1 MNLLEQ
7 HKLDEMVESFGSEL
21 VLELLDRLLAM
32 DITTIRQTVEQDDL
46 ASAELMLHRLNSDSG
61 WLGAARLH
69 QQAEQLE
76 QQAAEGHSDGVRAG
90 LDGLEEL
97 FAQTLPLLS
106 QARGR
111 LA

>member
-1 MNLLEQ
+1 MQLLEQ
-7 HKLDEMVESFGSEL
+7 RKLDEMVESFGSEL
-21 VLELLDRLLAM
+21 VLELLDRMLEM
-32 DITTIRQTVEQDDL
+32 DIAKIRHTVEQDDL

-61 WLGAARLH
+61 WLGADRLH
-69 QQAEQLE
+69 QQAERLE
-76 QQAAEGHSDGVRAG
+76 QQAAERQAEALRAG

-97 FAQTLPLLS
+97 FALTLPLLS